1 MRLASAVPLRP
12 EEGSWVRGDGALL
25 IGDGSRSEWSSHAPG
40 EEELDQDSE
49 PDGFY
54 WWLS

>member
-1 MRLASAVPLRP
+1 MRLASSVPLRP

-25 IGDGSRSEWSSHAPG
+25 IGDGSWSERSSHAPG
-40 EEELDQDSE
+40 EEELDQDLE
-49 PDGFY
+49 PDEFH

>member
-25 IGDGSRSEWSSHAPG
+25 IGDGSQSEWSSHAPG